1 MDLNYL
7 LGRHQQSLHRS
18 GAAATPEARRAHRGL
33 AAGYAVTIRDF
44 QRRVGALA
52 SLSTAA

>member
-18 GAAATPEARRAHRGL
+18 HAAASPEARRAHRGL
-33 AAGYAVTIRDF
+33 TAGYAQTIRAF
-44 QRRVGALA
+44 QQRVGAAATLA
-52 SLSTAA
+52 TAS

>member
-18 GAAATPEARRAHRGL
+18 SAAASPEARRAHRGL
-33 AAGYAVTIRDF
+33 TAGYAETIRAF
-44 QRRVGALA
+44 QQRVGA
-52 SLSTAA
+52 SAALVATS